1 VVAAAENDRRLNE
14 VRALMDGRGRDQGA
28 SSIEWAILTPIL
40 VFVMLYVVQFGMIY
54 HAQHIA
60 LSAAQAGA
68 RNARQQPE
76 QWDPGAAQQTAQ
88 TAINQLGPS
97 LLSDVTIVAEEQD
110 GYTRS
115 VVVTGTAVNVFPVPL
130 PFLDLAV
137 TKTSQGAIE
146 CFRPDVGEATECE
159 EDPE

>member
-1 VVAAAENDRRLNE
+1 ME
-14 VRALMDGRGRDQGA
+14 GKGRDRGA
-28 SSIEWAILTPIL
+28 SAIEWAILTPVL

-68 RNARQQPE
+68 RNARQQPQVWNPE
-76 QWDPGAAQQTAQ
+76 AARQTTQ
-88 TAINQLGPS
+88 NAIDQLGPA
-97 LLSDVTIVAEEQD
+97 LLRDVNIAVEEQG

-115 VVVTGTAVNVFPVPL
+115 VTVTGTAVNVFPVPL
-130 PFLDLAV
+130 PFLGLAI

-146 CFRPDVGEATECE
+146 CFRPDVGEATECG
-159 EDPE
+159 DP

>member
-1 VVAAAENDRRLNE
+1 MN
-14 VRALMDGRGRDQGA
+14 GRDRDRGA
-28 SSIEWAILTPIL
+28 SAIEWAILTPIL

-60 LSAAQAGA
+60 VSAAQAGA

-76 QWDPGAAQQTAQ
+76 AWNPGAAEQTAR
-88 TAINQLGPS
+88 TAIDQLGPA
-97 LLSDVTIVAEEQD
+97 LLNNVTVVAEEQE

-130 PFLDLAV
+130 PFLDLKV

-146 CFRPDVGEATECE
+146 CFRPDVGEATECD
-159 EDPE
+159 EDVE

>member
-1 VVAAAENDRRLNE
+1 
-14 VRALMDGRGRDQGA
+14 MDGGGRDRGA

-76 QWDPGAAQQTAQ
+76 QWNPGAAEQTTR
-88 TAINQLGPS
+88 TAIDQMGAS
-97 LLSDVTIVAEEQD
+97 LLHDVNIVATEQD

-115 VVVTGTAVNVFPVPL
+115 VVVTGPAVNVFPIPL
-130 PFLDLAV
+130 PFLDLQI

-146 CFRPDVGEATECE
+146 CFRPDVGEATECG